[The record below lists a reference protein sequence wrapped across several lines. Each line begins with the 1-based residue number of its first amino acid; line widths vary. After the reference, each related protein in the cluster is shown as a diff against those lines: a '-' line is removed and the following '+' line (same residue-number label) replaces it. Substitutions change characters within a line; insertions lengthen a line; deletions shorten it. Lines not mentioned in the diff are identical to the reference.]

1 MTSIFLEYIEK
12 MGEISRK
19 HPIKI
24 NSVVVLSLLSA
35 AFIIATVLNVS
46 LSWVLT
52 SKLNYEGQ
60 SRNEVQAVL
69 PPFTPVVLS
78 DADLDSIL
86 KRNLF
91 NAEGLGRES
100 KDGENK
106 KNEIQK
112 SDLKLNV
119 IGTIYGGDAK
129 SGVAMIENSDTKVIN
144 SFMVG
149 DEILPGE
156 NAVLSHVLKE
166 RIFILRDNS
175 RYEYLAVANPEF
187 QRSSRKNRGNASRD
201 SEMANAS
208 VKANQDVF
216 SEPGFERKGNTVVM
230 SSEYRRKTLTSD
242 MAKVLQDAKAEPNMV
257 DGKLKGFKLTRIRDD
272 SIYLKAG
279 LQDLD
284 VITEING
291 IELIS
296 ASQAIST
303 LQSLRDAS
311 KIEITYLRGDQKSTV
326 ALNVSN

>member
-46 LSWVLT
+46 LSWFLT
-52 SKLNYEGQ
+52 SKLNYETQ
-60 SRNEVQAVL
+60 NKNQAQIVL
-69 PPFTPVVLS
+69 PPFNPVVLS

-91 NAEGLGRES
+91 NAEGMGGES
-100 KDGENK
+100 KGGENK

-112 SDLKLNV
+112 SELKLTV

-166 RIFILRDNS
+166 KIFILRDNS
-175 RYEYLAVANPEF
+175 RYEYLEVANPEF

-201 SEMANAS
+201 SERSSAS
-208 VKANQDVF
+208 LKSNQDVF

>member
-1 MTSIFLEYIEK
+1 MTSIFWEYMDK
-12 MGEISRK
+12 MGEISRRY
-19 HPIKI
+19 PLKI
-24 NSVVVLSLLSA
+24 NSVVVISLLST
-35 AFIIATVLNVS
+35 AFLLATILNVS
-46 LSWVLT
+46 LSWVFT
-52 SKLNYEGQ
+52 SKLNYGTQVQNQ
-60 SRNEVQAVL
+60 SQVSL
-69 PPFTPVVLS
+69 PPFTPTILS
-78 DADLDSIL
+78 DADLETIL

-91 NAEGLGRES
+91 NAEGISGQS
-100 KDGENK
+100 KGGENK

-112 SDLKLNV
+112 SELKLTV
-119 IGTIYGGDAK
+119 IGTIYGGDPK
-129 SGVAMIENSDTKVIN
+129 SGVAMIENSDTKAIN

-166 RIFILRDNS
+166 KIFILRDNS
-175 RYEYLAVANPEF
+175 RYEFLEVANPEF
-187 QRSSRKNRGNASRD
+187 QRSSRKNRGNSSKD
-201 SEMANAS
+201 SEMAGSSTKSA
-208 VKANQDVF
+208 QDTF
-216 SEPGFERKGNTVVM
+216 SEPGFERKGNSVSM

-257 DGKLKGFKLTRIRDD
+257 DGKLKGFRLTRIRDD

-279 LQDLD
+279 FQDLD

-311 KIEITYLRGDQKSTV
+311 KIEITYMRGDQKSTV

>member
-1 MTSIFLEYIEK
+1 MTSTILEYIDK

-19 HPIKI
+19 HPIKV
-24 NSVVVLSLLSA
+24 NSAVVLSLLSA
-35 AFIIATVLNVS
+35 AFIIATILNVS

-52 SKLNYEGQ
+52 SKLNYETQGKNQ
-60 SRNEVQAVL
+60 TQAVL
-69 PPFTPVVLS
+69 PPFTPVVIS

-91 NAEGLGRES
+91 NAEGMGRES
-100 KDGENK
+100 KGGENK

-112 SDLKLNV
+112 SELKLTV

-166 RIFILRDNS
+166 KIFILRDNA
-175 RYEYLAVANPEF
+175 RYEYLEVANPEF
-187 QRSSRKNRGNASRD
+187 QRSSRKNRGNASND
-201 SEMANAS
+201 SERAS
-208 VKANQDVF
+208 ASLKANQDAF
-216 SEPGFERKGNTVVM
+216 SEPGFERKGNTVTM

-284 VITEING
+284 VVTEING

-311 KIEITYLRGDQKSTV
+311 KIEITYMRGDQKSTV